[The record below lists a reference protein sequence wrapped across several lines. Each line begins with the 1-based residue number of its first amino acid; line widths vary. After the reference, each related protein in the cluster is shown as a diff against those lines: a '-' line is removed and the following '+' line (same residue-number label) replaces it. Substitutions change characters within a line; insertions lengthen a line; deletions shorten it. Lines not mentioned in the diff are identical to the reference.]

1 MIVYDIFALV
11 PLSCAA
17 YQDAKRRIIPNWTA
31 VLVALCALLK
41 HAAGSISWI
50 KMLGSGI
57 AIGVL
62 LLAFSLATNGAGGGD
77 IKLCAALGV
86 LLGFQETLSLI
97 ILALTLLILCGKLQR
112 QRTLPFAPFLWIA
125 FTVMKAIQILY

>member
-1 MIVYDIFALV
+1 MTVYDIFVLI

-17 YQDAKRRIIPNWTA
+17 CQDIKRRIIPNWTA
-31 VLVALCALLK
+31 VLIALCALLK
-41 HAAGSISWI
+41 CATGYTDWF

-77 IKLCAALGV
+77 IKLSAALGA
-86 LLGFQETLSLI
+86 LFGFQETLSLI

-112 QRTLPFAPFLWIA
+112 QHTLPFAPFLWIA
-125 FTVMKAIQILY
+125 FIVMKAIQILY